1 MKKRTFAIFLAA
13 SLGASILGGCSKGN
27 EAGSPAVSAAPSA
40 TAQDQTDAKQEQ
52 TAASAKSSASG
63 TSQPGA
69 GTSADSPKLPDLTG
83 HTLMIYCG
91 AGMAA
96 PFQEIADAFKDATG
110 CQVNA
115 TYANAGQ
122 IQSQITTTEEGD
134 MFVAGSGDELKPVES
149 YVEDK
154 KDLVKHIPVLAVQS
168 GNPKNITGLSDLTG
182 DGVSLIMGDVDST
195 PIGKIAK
202 KAMTDARTGFLQ
214 AVHIE
219 RIHGK
224 SFIKRIV
231 HTDENNDTRGQLFVT
246 FPLPQSQRIQ
256 RSLVV
261 PHSPS
266 EIFSF
271 GCLHLDIVERAL
283 VVLDV
288 NVESYAFAV
297 AADVDAFF
305 RFRKHDFSDFDV
317 QDLLDE
323 ALAETLLAHDFLKDE
338 VIRDGQVFP
347 DFVGLASRH
356 FLHGQHSFLIQL
368 YAEGSSAGK
377 EIHCIHDCCH
387 SKLNAQT
394 STLWTLCARPYSKS
408 SQSCCAFGLRSWGF
422 T

>member
-27 EAGSPAVSAAPSA
+27 EAGSPAVSSAPSA

-63 TSQPGA
+63 TSAPDTSVSDTSVSGA

-182 DGVSLIMGDVDST
+182 DGVRCV
-195 PIGKIAK
+195 
-202 KAMTDARTGFLQ
+202 
-214 AVHIE
+214 
-219 RIHGK
+219 
-224 SFIKRIV
+224 
-231 HTDENNDTRGQLFVT
+231 
-246 FPLPQSQRIQ
+246 
-256 RSLVV
+256 
-261 PHSPS
+261 
-266 EIFSF
+266 
-271 GCLHLDIVERAL
+271 
-283 VVLDV
+283 
-288 NVESYAFAV
+288 
-297 AADVDAFF
+297 
-305 RFRKHDFSDFDV
+305 
-317 QDLLDE
+317 
-323 ALAETLLAHDFLKDE
+323 
-338 VIRDGQVFP
+338 
-347 DFVGLASRH
+347 
-356 FLHGQHSFLIQL
+356 
-368 YAEGSSAGK
+368 
-377 EIHCIHDCCH
+377 
-387 SKLNAQT
+387 
-394 STLWTLCARPYSKS
+394 
-408 SQSCCAFGLRSWGF
+408 
-422 T
+422 